1 MVMSAALGA
10 WLHLPDQEAL
20 DVEPSGAWCDPRV
33 ALALPPDAGPVVT
46 VLEYIVPASRHTP
59 FLQAM
64 DGLRR
69 ARRRDGARAWSL
81 MQDVAEPDR
90 WIERFESPTWIDHLR
105 QHQRVTNAD
114 REVEAR
120 VEALIADGTRP
131 AVRHMLEHE
140 VGMSARPWAS
150 PEAARTGATDPNV
163 PSGIALAEPA
173 GRQTTTER

>member
-1 MVMSAALGA
+1 MGA
-10 WLHLPDQEAL
+10 
-20 DVEPSGAWCDPRV
+20 
-33 ALALPPDAGPVVT
+33 
-46 VLEYIVPASRHTP
+46 
-59 FLQAM
+59 
-64 DGLRR
+64 LRR
-69 ARRRDGARAWSL
+69 VRRRDGARGWSL
-81 MQDVAEPDR
+81 VQDVAEPDR
-90 WIERFESPTWIDHLR
+90 SGIERFESPTWIDHLR

-173 GRQTTTER
+173 GRPTAAER